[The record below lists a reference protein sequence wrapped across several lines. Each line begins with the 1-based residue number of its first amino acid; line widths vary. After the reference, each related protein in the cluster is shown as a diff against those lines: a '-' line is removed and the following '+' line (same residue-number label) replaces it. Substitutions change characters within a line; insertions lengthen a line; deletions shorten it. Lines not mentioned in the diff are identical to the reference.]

1 MQPSNA
7 SAVIL
12 KVFKEKNNWIRAS
25 KLLEDLDHSIS
36 RSSGNIAKSMSILD
50 KSNQISFGYRE

>member
-7 SAVIL
+7 NGVIL
-12 KVFKEKNNWIRAS
+12 KIFKEKNNLMRAS

-50 KSNQISFGYRE
+50 KSSQIPFGYRE

>member
-7 SAVIL
+7 NGVIL
-12 KVFKEKNNWIRAS
+12 KIFKEKNNWIRAS

-36 RSSGNIAKSMSILD
+36 RSSGNIARSMSILD
-50 KSNQISFGYRE
+50 RSNQLPFGYRE

>member
-7 SAVIL
+7 NGVIL
-12 KVFKEKNNWIRAS
+12 KIFKERNNWMRAS

-36 RSSGNIAKSMSILD
+36 RSSGNIARSMSILD
-50 KSNQISFGYRE
+50 KSNQIPFGYRE